1 MTLLNAIHNAFPEQ
15 TNSSHLQLLDNNSLT
30 QTKAEIVYRKTASQ
44 LTELWKSMPLQ
55 A

>member
-30 QTKAEIVYRKTASQ
+30 QKLFIAKTANQ